1 MSQNNSRRHRV
12 SGLQAIGDTTMH
24 PVVTGVG
31 ADVLASRALSAI
43 RNFPVIFP
51 KVIWK
56 STETGIIY
64 LTPGIAP
71 NYPES
76 VFDGVGKMY
85 LSQEDL
91 FNQRLRHLVKEAQSH
106 KPMTKRRQLALERL
120 IREVQKSPQFYRP
133 PSRGLSPAAAR
144 EIYQEA
150 SQELWFQ
157 ICRGID
163 NYQSQK
169 GEVIAWINE
178 HFRWRFKDAVTAW
191 KKKKYVDLDPETVM
205 QTTETP
211 SLMDRLRDLIA
222 EDPDG
227 IFRQTHITDHPEANF
242 QALALRWLEGQS
254 WEQMTAELGIKS
266 VTLRQFYR
274 RQLKKLVQKLREDLQ
289 A

>member
-1 MSQNNSRRHRV
+1 M
-12 SGLQAIGDTTMH
+12 
-24 PVVTGVG
+24 
-31 ADVLASRALSAI
+31 
-43 RNFPVIFP
+43 
-51 KVIWK
+51 IWK

-71 NYPES
+71 DYPES

-85 LSQEDL
+85 LSQADLSDL

-120 IREVQKSPQFYRP
+120 IREVQNSSEFYRP
-133 PSRGLSPAAAR
+133 PSRGLSPAAYHEIAEEAR
-144 EIYQEA
+144 
-150 SQELWFQ
+150 SELWFQ
-157 ICRGID
+157 ICRGIN
-163 NYQSQK
+163 NYQPQK

-191 KKKKYVDLDPETVM
+191 KQKKYVDVDLDPETVM

-211 SLMDRLRDLIA
+211 SLIDQLRDLIA

-227 IFRQTHITDHPEANF
+227 SLRQAHITDHPEANF
-242 QALALRWLEGQS
+242 QALAKRWLNGQS
-254 WEQMTAELGIKS
+254 WEQMAAELGIKS

-274 RQLKKLVQKLREDLQ
+274 RQLKKFVQKLREDLE